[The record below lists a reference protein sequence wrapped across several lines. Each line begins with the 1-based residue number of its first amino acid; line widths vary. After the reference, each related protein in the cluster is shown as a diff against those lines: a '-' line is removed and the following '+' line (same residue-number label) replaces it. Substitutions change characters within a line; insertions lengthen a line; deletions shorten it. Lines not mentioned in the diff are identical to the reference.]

1 MPRPQRTT
9 RATRRDPPHRPAAW
23 IAPEPVRRFMRQR
36 VVTIGEATSVREAT
50 NLMRERGIRHLPVL
64 DARQRLVGIVTD
76 RDLRQVVLDLA
87 TERVATADAERLGDL
102 PVREV
107 MTWGVVTVTPAT
119 DLRQAARVMREQ
131 RLGALPVVDA
141 AMHVVG
147 IITERDLITALEAA
161 LWERT
166 TRPIPLAGTVGGT
179 YEPDTLLAEADD
191 SSASAPD

>member
-1 MPRPQRTT
+1 MTRPQRTT
-9 RATRRDPPHRPAAW
+9 RATRPDPPHRPAAW

-36 VVTIGEATSVREAT
+36 VVTIGETTSVREAT
-50 NLMRERGIRHLPVL
+50 TLMRERGIRHLPVL
-64 DARQRLVGIVTD
+64 DARQRLIGIVTD
-76 RDLRQVVLDLA
+76 RDLRQVVFDLA
-87 TERVATADAERLGDL
+87 TDRVAAADAERLGDL
-102 PVREV
+102 AVREV
-107 MTWGVVTVTPAT
+107 MTWGVVTITPAT

-179 YEPDTLLAEADD
+179 YEPDTLLAAADD
-191 SSASAPD
+191 LSASAPD

>member
-1 MPRPQRTT
+1 
-9 RATRRDPPHRPAAW
+9 
-23 IAPEPVRRFMRQR
+23 MRQR

-64 DARQRLVGIVTD
+64 DARQRLIGIVTD
-76 RDLRQVVLDLA
+76 RDLRQVVFDLA
-87 TERVATADAERLGDL
+87 TERVAAADAERLGDL
-102 PVREV
+102 AVREV
-107 MTWGVVTVTPAT
+107 MTWGVVTITPAT

-166 TRPIPLAGTVGGT
+166 MRPIPLAGTADGT
-179 YEPDTLLAEADD
+179 SEPDTQLSADD

>member
-1 MPRPQRTT
+1 
-9 RATRRDPPHRPAAW
+9 
-23 IAPEPVRRFMRQR
+23 MRQR
-36 VVTIGEATSVREAT
+36 VVTVGEATSVREAT
-50 NLMRERGIRHLPVL
+50 TLMRERGIRYLPVL
-64 DARQRLVGIVTD
+64 DARQRLIGIVTD
-76 RDLRQVVLDLA
+76 RDLRQVVLDVA
-87 TERVATADAERLGDL
+87 TERVAAADAGRLGDL

-166 TRPIPLAGTVGGT
+166 MRPIPLAGAADGT
-179 YEPDTLLAEADD
+179 YEPDTLLPADD